1 MALRIDAGQGL
12 GALLLLLVATL
23 TAAGLAVG
31 FMSDVHTPGAGTRA
45 RASRVLIGAIATVP
59 AVAILLLA
67 NAPGGIDGQVS
78 KAWKQATD
86 PATSGPSNSP
96 ERLTSASSNRAR
108 YYREAWKVHQQAP
121 WLGSGAGAYG
131 TLRLRYREDY
141 RTARHAH
148 GYVVQTLAD
157 LGWVGL
163 GLSLLATIAW
173 LAAMVRVLG
182 IRRRDRGLPW
192 DAERVGL
199 ATLAAV
205 ALMFGLHSAID
216 WTWFVPANVVPALLC
231 AGFVAS
237 RSTLRERLGLPLPA
251 PARTWRLGL
260 VTSALSRLRRRPTV
274 AAPEAFATPA
284 PGAGVPPTATPAA
297 GDDASA
303 THTDPATAPTP
314 APGPSR
320 LGRAKAALME
330 ALGDL
335 RPATPAEA
343 PPGISRAGVATGAL
357 VLVIAVAGAW
367 SALQPVRSA
376 NAMDA
381 AAEATDA
388 GALPR
393 AASIAQIAHDRNPL
407 AVEPY
412 FQLASIERARNRLPQ
427 AGRALQAAIE
437 LEPANP
443 ETWRRLGDFRLTA
456 MNDSKGALR
465 AYEAAYFLDPQSPVS
480 RSDVVTTARQIAMGG

>member
-1 MALRIDAGQGL
+1 MLVATVPLLVWAFAQDGLTTDGATMALRIDAGQGL
-12 GALLLLLVATL
+12 GALILLLAVTL

-31 FMSDVHTPGAGTRA
+31 FMSDVHTPSSHTRA
-45 RASRVLIGAIATVP
+45 RAGRVLIGAIAVVP

-108 YYREAWKVHQQAP
+108 YWREAMKVHGEAP
-121 WLGSGAGAYG
+121 VLGSGAGAYG

-163 GLSLLATIAW
+163 GLSLLAAIAW
-173 LAAMVRVLG
+173 LVAMVRVLG

-205 ALMFGLHSAID
+205 ALLFGIHSTID
-216 WTWFVPANVVPALLC
+216 WTWFVPANVVPALIC

-237 RSTLRERLGLPLPA
+237 RSTLRERLGAPATVPASVSAPAPSAPTPVTPPPSA
-251 PARTWRLGL
+251 PARGVSRVGL
-260 VTSALSRLRRRPTV
+260 
-274 AAPEAFATPA
+274 
-284 PGAGVPPTATPAA
+284 
-297 GDDASA
+297 
-303 THTDPATAPTP
+303 ATA
-314 APGPSR
+314 
-320 LGRAKAALME
+320 
-330 ALGDL
+330 
-335 RPATPAEA
+335 
-343 PPGISRAGVATGAL
+343 AL
-357 VLVIAVAGAW
+357 VVVIALAGAW

-376 NAMDA
+376 NAMDEAAEGHRRGRAPARGLDRPDRPRPQPARGRPLLPARVDRACPEPPAGGQPVAAGGDRARARQPRGLA
-381 AAEATDA
+381 AARGLPGERPERPPGRAA
-388 GALPR
+388 RLPGRLLPR
-393 AASIAQIAHDRNPL
+393 SEVADEPVRRGHHVAPDRYGRVASAT
-407 AVEPY
+407 
-412 FQLASIERARNRLPQ
+412 SIS
-427 AGRALQAAIE
+427 
-437 LEPANP
+437 PA
-443 ETWRRLGDFRLTA
+443 RLTRT
-456 MNDSKGALR
+456 GAK
-465 AYEAAYFLDPQSPVS
+465 PVAS
-480 RSDVVTTARQIAMGG
+480 SV